1 MEKYRIF
8 GKKLGAT
15 YAEFFSPIIYTK
27 FYTFIKLTWREGPLF
42 GAISLKLS
50 LKCKAHGGLKLG

>member
-50 LKCKAHGGLKLG
+50 LKCKALED